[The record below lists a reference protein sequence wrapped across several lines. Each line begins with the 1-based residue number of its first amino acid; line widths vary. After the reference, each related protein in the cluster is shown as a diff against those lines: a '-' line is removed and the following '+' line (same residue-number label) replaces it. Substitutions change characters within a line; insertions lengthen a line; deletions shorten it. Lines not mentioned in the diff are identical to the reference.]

1 MSDSPHFRAT
11 HRIRH
16 SRPLTH
22 LAGESSLS
30 ESHPPSMGALL
41 SIPLLSGSLLSGLAT
56 SCLGGL
62 AFFCTSTA
70 ASAFFKSCN
79 CQSSIATRVGFALI
93 FCLDAA
99 LAWLSL
105 NRFIMDKLESWTW
118 NWLKMDCETD
128 KGRCYGVLAVH
139 RITFALALFHFLLG
153 LSLIGVKDTRTH
165 RAAIQNGWWGPKL
178 LAWAL
183 LVVLAFFIPNG
194 FFAFWANWISLIFA
208 TIFILIGLVL
218 LVDFAHSWSET
229 CLDRWEETDSNLWK
243 FTLIGSTAGMYLVVV
258 VATSLLYAYFAASG
272 CSLNI
277 TVITL
282 NLFFVIALTAL
293 CISPMVQEANPRSG
307 LAQSSMV
314 AAYCTYLIASA
325 VMNRDDE
332 HCNPITRGRGTNAK
346 TTTVVLG
353 AVFTFLAIAYSTS
366 RAATQSGKLVGK
378 GAGRKTGP
386 IALGDGNSTHGSI
399 GPSSY
404 GPLATTS
411 ASGGAVT
418 TQQPSKKDSLR
429 IQALMAA
436 VEAGAIPASAL
447 DEESDDDDDDDD
459 GDERYRGGSG
469 AGAADDERNGTR
481 YNYALFHAVFAA
493 AICYT
498 AMLLTDWRWVRL
510 EDADQHHGRGGEDLD
525 GAPVV
530 FIGRS
535 VTAMWMRIVSSW
547 ICVAFYAWS
556 LLAPVLLPD
565 RFGYT

>member
-1 MSDSPHFRAT
+1 
-11 HRIRH
+11 
-16 SRPLTH
+16 
-22 LAGESSLS
+22 
-30 ESHPPSMGALL
+30 MGALL

-105 NRFIMDKLESWTW
+105 NRYIMDKLQSWTW

-128 KGRCYGVLAVH
+128 KGRCYGILAVH
-139 RITFALALFHFLLG
+139 RITFALALFHAILAVM
-153 LSLIGVKDTRTH
+153 LIGVKDTRTH
-165 RAAIQNGWWGPKL
+165 RASIQNGWWGPKL

-183 LVVLAFFIPNG
+183 LVVLTFFIPNG
-194 FFAFWANWISLIFA
+194 FFAFWANWVALLLA
-208 TIFILIGLVL
+208 TVFILVGLVL
-218 LVDFAHSWSET
+218 LVDFAHTWSET
-229 CLDRWEETDSNLWK
+229 CLDNWEQTDSNFWK
-243 FTLIGSTAGMYLVVV
+243 FTLIGSTAGMYVVTI
-258 VATSLLYAYFAASG
+258 VATALLYAYFAASG

-282 NLFFVIALTAL
+282 NLFFVIGLTAL
-293 CISPMVQEANPRSG
+293 CISPTVQEANPRSG

-332 HCNPITRGRGTNAK
+332 QCNPITRGRGGPAK

-378 GAGRKTGP
+378 GATAKKTGP
-386 IALGDGNSTHGSI
+386 IALGDGT
-399 GPSSY
+399 PSGY
-404 GPLATTS
+404 GPLATGSSTD
-411 ASGGAVT
+411 GVT
-418 TQQPSKKDSLR
+418 TQQPTKKDSLR

-447 DEESDDDDDDDD
+447 DEADDDDDDDDDD
-459 GDERYRGGSG
+459 GVG
-469 AGAADDERNGTR
+469 AAPADDERNGVQ
-481 YNYALFHAVFAA
+481 YNYSWFHGIFLCSV
-493 AICYT
+493 CYT
-498 AMLLTDWRWVRL
+498 AMLLTDWSFVVQVN
-510 EDADQHHGRGGEDLD
+510 DANEVPGHHPHNGNGSSPEPDQDT
-525 GAPVV
+525 PVV

-535 VTAMWMRIVSSW
+535 ATAMWMRIVSSW
-547 ICVAFYAWS
+547 LCILIYGWS
-556 LLAPVLLPD
+556 LLAPVVMPD
-565 RFGYT
+565 RFGID

>member
-1 MSDSPHFRAT
+1 
-11 HRIRH
+11 
-16 SRPLTH
+16 
-22 LAGESSLS
+22 
-30 ESHPPSMGALL
+30 MGALL
-41 SIPLLSGSLLSGLAT
+41 SIPFLSGSLLSGLAT

-139 RITFALALFHFLLG
+139 RITFALALFHFILG
-153 LSLIGVKDTRTH
+153 ASLVGVKDTRTH

-183 LVVLAFFIPNG
+183 LVVLTFFIPNG
-194 FFAFWANWISLIFA
+194 FFAFWANWIGLILA
-208 TIFILIGLVL
+208 TIFILVGLVL

-229 CLDRWEETDSNLWK
+229 CLDRWQETDSNFWK
-243 FTLIGSTAGMYLVVV
+243 FTLIGSTAGGYIVVI
-258 VATSLLYAYFAASG
+258 VATALLYTYFAASG
-272 CSLNI
+272 CGLNI

-282 NLFFVIALTAL
+282 NLFFTIGLTAL
-293 CISPMVQEANPRSG
+293 CISPQVQEANPRSG

-332 HCNPITRGRGTNAK
+332 KCNPITRGRGTNAK

-378 GAGRKTGP
+378 GAGRKVGA
-386 IALGDGNSTHGSI
+386 IALGDGHGSGAVG

-404 GPLATTS
+404 GPLATTN
-411 ASGGAVT
+411 GGLT
-418 TQQPSKKDSLR
+418 TEQPSKKDSLR

-447 DEESDDDDDDDD
+447 DEAGDDEDDE
-459 GDERYRGGSG
+459 DEDYSRDSS
-469 AGAADDERNGTR
+469 AGADDERNGTR

-510 EDADQHHGRGGEDLD
+510 EDADGHHGGGDGDLS

-535 VTAMWMRIVSSW
+535 ATAMWMRIVSSW
-547 ICVAFYAWS
+547 VCVLIYAWS
-556 LLAPVLLPD
+556 LVAPVLLPD
-565 RFGYT
+565 RFGLD